1 MGGLRGLA
9 FAELTKAVIT
19 RLKASAYT
27 SSYSIYGYVPDSASF
42 PYIVVSTISGVKSIS
57 FDSRSA
63 EYEDNLVTIHVY
75 SDYRGDKE
83 AAQMMED
90 CNQAISSSTL
100 SVTGYRIAMQEME
113 SAVLFVDDTDSTNLI
128 RHGVIEWRFH
138 MATT

>member
-27 SSYSIYGYVPDSASF
+27 SSYNIYGYTPTISF

-63 EYEDNLVTIHVY
+63 EYEDNIVTIHVY
-75 SDYRGDKE
+75 SSSRGDKE
-83 AAQMMED
+83 ATQMMED

-100 SVTGYRIAMQEME
+100 SVTGYRIALQEME
-113 SAVLFVDDTDSTNLI
+113 SAVLFVDDTDSNNLI